1 MKVQVTYRIYNGNA
15 NLLSPRV
22 GDVHW
27 QQKNIIDV
35 NKREFNALMK
45 VLKEI
50 KKVKIDE
57 LDEKTIKI
65 VEKIKKTEKSP
76 PQGWEAIGY
85 EIAEKENKI
94 ITTSF
99 NHSNFI
105 TILERI

>member
-35 NKREFNALMK
+35 NKREFNALMRL
-45 VLKEI
+45 LKD

-65 VEKIKKTEKSP
+65 VEKIKKAEKNP
-76 PQGWEAIGY
+76 PQGWETIGY
-85 EIAEKENKI
+85 EMTEKENKI

-99 NHSNFI
+99 HHSNFI